1 MFDALAKP
9 FLANAL
15 HLAMFAIPICAAGYF
30 GYDSGQTQAAR
41 VYEVRLAKQ
50 EASHA
55 ETMRQIVE
63 QRLQEQT
70 RSQQEQTRLTD
81 LVHQVGWQL
90 LQTQGQLARS
100 QVQLKERIA
109 DATLNDGQA
118 WTGLGPDSLRLYR
131 AALGYPERDPGLPAA
146 DAGDAGEASQ
156 ASAAKRG
163 IPPADLLNH
172 AADYGR
178 WCQELETRLDSYIRL
193 YQEASHG

>member
-9 FLANAL
+9 FLANTL

-55 ETMRQIVE
+55 ETMRQVVE

-70 RSQQEQTRLTD
+70 RSLQEHTRLTD
-81 LVHQVGWQL
+81 LAHQVGWQL

-100 QVQLKERIA
+100 QAQLRERIA
-109 DATLNDGQA
+109 DATRNDGQA

-131 AALGYPERDPGLPAA
+131 AALGYSERDPGLPAA
-146 DAGDAGEASQ
+146 DAGNAGDASQ
-156 ASAAKRG
+156 TVAAERG
-163 IPPADLLNH
+163 LPPADLLNH
-172 AADYGR
+172 ATDYGR
-178 WCQELETRLDSYIRL
+178 WCQELETRLDGFIRL
-193 YQEASHG
+193 HQEADHG